1 MDSGAVAPYL
11 GFYEKGWRVAF
22 DADGELRLRQG
33 SRAIRLLAMPD
44 GDYVMAGGLVPGTAV
59 HFSQDGSGLRWLE
72 IQGFETVRW
81 SSGPA

>member
-1 MDSGAVAPYL
+1 MDNIAELSAV
-11 GFYEKGWRVAF
+11 
-22 DADGELRLRQG
+22 ELLDLNRDLHG